1 MLRVE
6 LAMLRVEL
14 TRALQIMGRQDLDPW
29 RIVLHHLFGTDSR
42 EIPKVLDRAGLAVD
56 WSLSEKEDYSAK
68 TRLAAYR
75 PRIVAAYEALTD
87 DSKLRVAYIVVE
99 ALSGSAA
106 EGLARDLQNIGW
118 KIESGRLMPSS
129 AAVSELF
136 FPTGSQ
142 HDAYVEI
149 RRIFRQAH
157 KSIMVVDPY
166 VDGTIFTLLGSEA
179 MSATSLRILTRR
191 YPGDFAL
198 ETSKFKAQYPKVT
211 EHKTR
216 ESRWPFPRMAV
227 QDA

>member
-1 MLRVE
+1 MLH
-6 LAMLRVEL
+6 VEL
-14 TRALQIMGRQDLDPW
+14 TRGLQIMGREDLDPW

-142 HDAYVEI
+142 HDAYVEV
-149 RRIFRQAH
+149 RRIVRQAH
-157 KSIMVVDPY
+157 KSIMVVD
-166 VDGTIFTLLGSEA
+166 
-179 MSATSLRILTRR
+179 
-191 YPGDFAL
+191 
-198 ETSKFKAQYPKVT
+198 
-211 EHKTR
+211 H
-216 ESRWPFPRMAV
+216 
-227 QDA
+227 

>member
-1 MLRVE
+1 M
-6 LAMLRVEL
+6 
-14 TRALQIMGRQDLDPW
+14 
-29 RIVLHHLFGTDSR
+29 
-42 EIPKVLDRAGLAVD
+42 DRAGLAVD
-56 WSLSEKEDYSAK
+56 WSLSEKEDSSPK

-106 EGLARDLQNIGW
+106 EGLARDLQKIGW

-149 RRIFRQAH
+149 RRIVRQAH
-157 KSIMVVDPY
+157 RSIMVVDPY
-166 VDGTIFTLLGSEA
+166 VDGTIFMLLGSEA
-179 MSATSLRILTRR
+179 MSATSVRR
-191 YPGDFAL
+191 GIVGPHAASPAI
-198 ETSKFKAQYPKVT
+198 TP
-211 EHKTR
+211 
-216 ESRWPFPRMAV
+216 
-227 QDA
+227 

>member
-1 MLRVE
+1 
-6 LAMLRVEL
+6 
-14 TRALQIMGRQDLDPW
+14 MGREDLDPW

-42 EIPKVLDRAGLAVD
+42 AIPKVLDRAGLAVD

-136 FPTGSQ
+136 FPTAYRRAIPIGRLGKPEDLPGAVLFFASD
-142 HDAYVEI
+142 DADFITGQVLSVSGGLTMHGQGDSGARASDAPAGVGRVEA
-149 RRIFRQAH
+149 RSARASGGPLRWPH
-157 KSIMVVDPY
+157 KMAVISPAS
-166 VDGTIFTLLGSEA
+166 GLGSCD
-179 MSATSLRILTRR
+179 T
-191 YPGDFAL
+191 
-198 ETSKFKAQYPKVT
+198 
-211 EHKTR
+211 
-216 ESRWPFPRMAV
+216 
-227 QDA
+227 